1 MRRRQRSDFERL
13 QESVYYIPSDGI
25 ADKASVSNRYEY
37 ARKLYPYMLIQDLH
51 TGIMPIGGRSVRRQ
65 FRISL
70 EPHDPKGE
78 KVVGE
83 ALSPRDY
90 YRDFASAVCDFVGNC
105 AVELLIHEIAN
116 YEIVYLCEPKT
127 KTIKGFE
134 LFRINPDTLI
144 RRGNSL
150 IQIIPDE
157 IAQKLAKP
165 QQVKLN
171 LEKILEFSLPPEY
184 RVKMLRMIECLGV
197 LSRPTAPEFFMRELA
212 TGLRKSRYDV
222 KVHRFIHNLALA
234 NVTKIIG
241 WNARQ
246 LFRDEALEY
255 YLIHRIL
262 SFEMF
267 KIMLR
272 DGILKQLN
280 VGIDRAGKV
289 IGFKG
294 QIVLT
299 DLPEINDVENARR
312 HLKAGDATFKEIL
325 EPFALYYK
333 LIIRSLALNIICT
346 LSLYFIVLTI

>member
-1 MRRRQRSDFERL
+1 MSRRQHSDFERL
-13 QESVYYIPSDGI
+13 QESVYYMPSGEI
-25 ADKASVSNRYEY
+25 ADKATISNRYEY
-37 ARKLYPYMLIQDLH
+37 VHKLYPYMLIQDLH
-51 TGIMPIGGRSVRRQ
+51 TGIMPISGHSSKRQ
-65 FRISL
+65 YHISL
-70 EPHDPKGE
+70 EPHNPKAE
-78 KVVGE
+78 KVVRQ

-90 YRDFASAVCDFVGNC
+90 YRNLPSVVSDFIRDC
-105 AVELLIHEIAN
+105 AVTLLIYETAN
-116 YEIVYLCEPKT
+116 YEIVYLRESKT

-134 LFRINPDTLI
+134 LFRINPGTLI
-144 RRGNSL
+144 HKGNIL
-150 IQIIPDE
+150 LQNIPAE
-157 IAQKLAKP
+157 IAKKVAKP
-165 QQVKLN
+165 QQIELN

-184 RVKMLRMIECLGV
+184 RGKMLRMIECLGV
-197 LSRPTAPEFFMRELA
+197 LSRPTAPEFFMQELA

-222 KVHRFIHNLALA
+222 KVHRYIHNLALA

-267 KIMLR
+267 KIILR
-272 DGILKQLN
+272 DSILKQLN

-289 IGFKG
+289 IDFKG

-299 DLPEINDVENARR
+299 GLPEINDVENARR

-325 EPFALYYK
+325 EPFALY
-333 LIIRSLALNIICT
+333 
-346 LSLYFIVLTI
+346 